1 MGAPRAWRRRAL
13 ARIPLRSWPILAL
26 TALSLLAAPST
37 GLAEDTDQIRFYG
50 SFRLGIG
57 DFLDTKQKDGL
68 EIEHEALLTGM
79 SVGVNLGR
87 YLGAELAGDVF
98 NTDFHLPG
106 RGRVGEYNTFSLI
119 PQVRVRYPLLD
130 GLLTPYLIGGVGIAH
145 NEFNDRKA
153 KGVGLSIHA
162 NDTSMVGALGAG
174 IEYFIANNIALGVE
188 VRYLISRDQEIEIE
202 HRTQK
207 AKLDALLAAVSLRLL
222 FPESPTARQ
231 TEPADY
237 RTDGRYYLG
246 FRIGGETQVHDRVAD
261 GIEARPPLNAIGGTL
276 GPFYGVVLGMDLT
289 RYLGVEVAGEGFEFL
304 LAVPHQGAV
313 AKYAVYEVTPLLRLR
328 YPVLGGR
335 LVPYVLAGA
344 GVTWGE
350 VHDIKPQ
357 GLGLNIRGRNYAP
370 AGVVGIGTDYFVAR
384 NIAVGLELKY
394 LISRGHT
401 ATIAGR
407 TQDMN
412 LDSLLT
418 FLGVRIFFG
427 KGDAH

>member
-1 MGAPRAWRRRAL
+1 MDAPRARPRRAP
-13 ARIPLRSWPILAL
+13 ARIRLGGWSIFAL
-26 TALSLLAAPST
+26 TALSLLIAPAT
-37 GLAEDTDQIRFYG
+37 CRAEDTDQIRFYG
-50 SFRLGIG
+50 SLRLGIG
-57 DFLDTKQKDGL
+57 DFLDTKPIDGL

-87 YLGAELAGDVF
+87 YFGAELAGDVF

-106 RGRVGEYNTFSLI
+106 RGRVGEYGTFSLI

-145 NEFNDRKA
+145 NDFNDRKP

-162 NDTSMVGALGAG
+162 SDTTMVGAVGAG

-188 VRYLISRDQEIEIE
+188 ARYLISRDQEIEIE

-207 AKLDALLAAVSLRLL
+207 AKLDAILAAVSLRLL
-222 FPESPTARQ
+222 FPESPTVLQ
-231 TEPADY
+231 TEPSDY
-237 RTDGRYYLG
+237 RTDGRFYLG
-246 FRIGGETQVHDRVAD
+246 FRLGGETQVHDRVAD
-261 GIEARPPLNAIGGTL
+261 DVEARPPHNAIGGTL
-276 GPFYGVVLGMDLT
+276 GPFYGVTLGMDLT
-289 RYLGVEVAGEGFEFL
+289 RYLGVELAGEGFEFL
-304 LAVPHQGAV
+304 LAVPDRGSV
-313 AKYAVYEVTPLLRLR
+313 AKYGVYAVTPLLRLR
-328 YPVLGGR
+328 YPVLDGR
-335 LVPYVLAGA
+335 LVPYVVGGA

-350 VHDIKPQ
+350 VHDVKPQ
-357 GLGLNIRGRNYAP
+357 GLGLNISGEDYAP
-370 AGVVGIGTDYFVAR
+370 VGVVGIGADYFVAR

-401 ATIAGR
+401 VTIAGR

-427 KGDAH
+427 KGSAH